1 MKYTLT
7 TKKQISSKKEIERKA
22 TNMLN
27 NGTHIENMRM
37 VEIKRVFVP
46 VIRFKE
52 EV

>member
-7 TKKQISSKKEIERKA
+7 TKKQIGSKKEIERKA

-27 NGTHIENMRM
+27 NGTHFENMRM

-46 VIRFKE
+46 VVKFKE
-52 EV
+52 EK